1 MKAKVVYY
9 SRTGNTKKLADVFA
23 EELECQAESTENVKF
38 TETID
43 LLMIGGAVYATY
55 EHNYHPSIDSFIKS
69 IKKENVKQ
77 IVVFGTYAFGSSIEK
92 LIALLKEQNLPVS
105 AKIYICKG
113 KFLFFNW
120 GKPGIKEVQGAREFI
135 RKLIN

>member
-9 SRTGNTKKLADVFA
+9 TRTGNTKKLADVFA
-23 EELECQAESTENVKF
+23 EELKCPAESTENVKF
-38 TETID
+38 SESID

-55 EHNYHPSIDSFIKS
+55 DHNYHPSIDSYIKS

-77 IVVFGTYAFGSSIEK
+77 IVVFGTYAFGISIEK
-92 LIALLKEQNLPVS
+92 LIAMLKEQNLPVS
-105 AKIYICKG
+105 DKIYICKG

-120 GKPGIKEVQGAREFI
+120 GKPGRKEIQEAREFI